1 MWEDSVNAFI
11 ELLGGFVLLLNVKRI
26 LKDKLVRGMDWRVMA
41 FFTLWGL
48 WNLYYYPQLDQWWS
62 AAAAGWTA
70 AINMIYLSLMI
81 YYIRREKHGSD

>member
-1 MWEDSVNAFI
+1 MWEDSANAFI

-62 AAAAGWTA
+62 TAAAGWTA
-70 AINMIYLSLMI
+70 AINAVYLGLMI
-81 YYIRREKHGSD
+81 YYIRREKHGND